1 MIEFYISHRNPK
13 KQIKEAVPG
22 NMIFRDFF
30 KKKSRYEVQNQV
42 GRHELFFINR
52 NRNILKSAQIERR
65 TPENEKNDET
75 IYTD

>member
-30 KKKSRYEVQNQV
+30 KKKSLYDVQNRV
-42 GRHELFFINR
+42 GRHELFFNNR

>member
-30 KKKSRYEVQNQV
+30 EKKSLYDVQNRIIRQ
-42 GRHELFFINR
+42 ELFFQQQESEHFEIRSNR
-52 NRNILKSAQIERR
+52 K
-65 TPENEKNDET
+65 ENT
-75 IYTD
+75 